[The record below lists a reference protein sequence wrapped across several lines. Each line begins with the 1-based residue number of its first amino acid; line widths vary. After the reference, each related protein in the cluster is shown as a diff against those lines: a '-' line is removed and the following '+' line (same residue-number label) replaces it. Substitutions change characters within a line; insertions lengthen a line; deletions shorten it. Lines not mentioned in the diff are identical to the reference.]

1 MIFTNN
7 PDHTG
12 SSLRFIQGV
21 KILAKGRDDTL
32 ILVGILSEDILDN
45 YYSFLDHV
53 VYLDILKLADNL
65 RIVDIKI
72 NDYSSLLFDFK
83 INLIFSLFNKSVYNS
98 MISRET
104 RTANQR
110 GLEILNFARL
120 LMSEL
125 LLVGNWQGEKK
136 WAD

>member
-53 VYLDILKLADNL
+53 VYLDISKLADNF

-72 NDYSSLLFDFK
+72 NAYSSLFVNFK
-83 INLIFSLFNKSVYNS
+83 FVYNS
-98 MISRET
+98 TNRVGFEET
-104 RTANQR
+104 RTANFFY
-110 GLEILNFARL
+110 FARH

-136 WAD
+136 

>member
-53 VYLDILKLADNL
+53 VYLDISKL
-65 RIVDIKI
+65 VDIEI
-72 NDYSSLLFDFK
+72 N
-83 INLIFSLFNKSVYNS
+83 
-98 MISRET
+98 
-104 RTANQR
+104 A
-110 GLEILNFARL
+110 
-120 LMSEL
+120 
-125 LLVGNWQGEKK
+125 
-136 WAD
+136 

>member
-12 SSLRFIQGV
+12 SSLRFIQCV

-53 VYLDILKLADNL
+53 VYLDISKLVDNFK
-65 RIVDIKI
+65 IVDI
-72 NDYSSLLFDFK
+72 
-83 INLIFSLFNKSVYNS
+83 
-98 MISRET
+98 
-104 RTANQR
+104 
-110 GLEILNFARL
+110 
-120 LMSEL
+120 
-125 LLVGNWQGEKK
+125 
-136 WAD
+136 